1 MLIRFFCID
10 EPELHANTKIQG
22 DLLQELLGLLSGES
36 QLWIATHSIG
46 MMRKAREIHDAAP
59 DSVAFLDFG
68 GHHFDHATVIA
79 PQRPTR
85 RFWESVLHVALDD
98 LATLVAPREIII
110 CEGNPAGQVA
120 GKNAE
125 HDAKI
130 YSTIFAEEM
139 PDVTFIS
146 AGSASQ
152 VSGDFFGLAAALP
165 KVASGMIVTRL
176 IDRDDH
182 APGDVTSYEEQGIK
196 VLCRRHIEAYLYD
209 DEILT
214 ALCESVGKSEIAPE
228 LM

>member
-1 MLIRFFCID
+1 M
-10 EPELHANTKIQG
+10 
-22 DLLQELLGLLSGES
+22 
-36 QLWIATHSIG
+36 
-46 MMRKAREIHDAAP
+46 
-59 DSVAFLDFG
+59 
-68 GHHFDHATVIA
+68 
-79 PQRPTR
+79 
-85 RFWESVLHVALDD
+85 ALDD